1 MFKGFYT
8 AAAGMLS
15 QQRQTD
21 LLTNNIANAN
31 TPGFKADQGTL
42 KAFPDMLLQR
52 MESEDLPTDRSISVQ
67 NKKEIGTINTGVYMQ
82 ETVPN
87 FTQGDL
93 QQTSQSTDIALME
106 QNMPTKEG
114 GLFFVV
120 QSPDNTPQYTRNS
133 NFTLDQEGFLTTSTG
148 AYVLNTNNQ
157 PIQLKSE
164 NFTVDSQG
172 NVTENN
178 QQVAQIDIAYASDL
192 QTIKKAGNGLYE
204 TLNNQPLPSARNNPG
219 ISYQVKQGFVERSNV
234 DAAQSMTDL
243 LTAYR
248 AFEANQKI
256 MQAYDRSMDKAAN
269 EIGRV
274 R

>member
-67 NKKEIGTINTGVYMQ
+67 NKKDIGAINTGVYMQ

-106 QNMPTKEG
+106 QNIPTKEG

-133 NFTLDQEGFLTTSTG
+133 NFTL
-148 AYVLNTNNQ
+148 
-157 PIQLKSE
+157 
-164 NFTVDSQG
+164 
-172 NVTENN
+172 
-178 QQVAQIDIAYASDL
+178 
-192 QTIKKAGNGLYE
+192 
-204 TLNNQPLPSARNNPG
+204 
-219 ISYQVKQGFVERSNV
+219 
-234 DAAQSMTDL
+234 
-243 LTAYR
+243 
-248 AFEANQKI
+248 
-256 MQAYDRSMDKAAN
+256 
-269 EIGRV
+269 
-274 R
+274 